1 MRKQTILSLAF
12 LLLGATS
19 IATAQINR
27 SEQPQSG
34 PVPSIQLEDPQTF
47 TLKNGLTVMLVENH
61 KLPRVSVQLILDNPP
76 VLEGDKA
83 GVSSL
88 FSSMMGNG
96 TTNRSKDTF
105 NEEVDFMGAS
115 INFGASSASASG
127 LSKYFDRLVE
137 LMADAV
143 KNPLL
148 TQAEFEKEQEKIITG
163 IKSEEKDVKAIARRL
178 ESAVAYGTDHPN
190 GEFVTET
197 TVKNNTLADV
207 TSFYQTQFVPN
218 KGYLIVIGDIDV
230 AAAKKTISKQFGDW
244 KKSSATAATWKKPEA
259 TGKTAI
265 HFVDMP
271 NAVQSEVTVQNLVD
285 LPMKSPDYLSALLA
299 NNILGGSASARL
311 FMNLREDKAFTY
323 GSYSSLGSSKYTPAR
338 FRAYASVRNAV
349 TDSAAVELLSEIDRM
364 AQEPVS
370 QDELAMAKA
379 EYVGNFVMAL
389 ENPATVANYAFRIAS
404 EGLPK
409 DFYKTYL
416 SRINSVTPEE
426 VQAAARKYFTAD
438 NAQVV
443 VAGKGRDVLPALEK
457 MTFKGQPLTVNY
469 YTPLA
474 EKAEKPNYDA
484 AIPEGLSA
492 DQVIADY
499 IEAVGGRA
507 LLESVSSLRLL
518 AEGTVQGMT
527 INVEITRTQ
536 GQQFKQKMSLMGNVM
551 SEQVFNGESGYVS
564 MQGQKIPMQ
573 DKDIV
578 QVRQEAMPFPELG
591 MSGAT
596 LEGVEDVNGQKAY
609 KVKLS
614 ANKWAYYSVDNG
626 LKLKEVTA
634 VDAGGQTMESAI
646 EFGDYEIFQGILMP
660 FTLKQQVGPQ
670 AIDLKIKEVYLNE
683 ALTPASFQ

>member
-1 MRKQTILSLAF
+1 MRKHLILSLAF
-12 LLLGATS
+12 LFLGATS

-27 SEQPQSG
+27 SEQPQAG
-34 PVPSIQLEDPQTF
+34 PIPSIQLEDPQTF

-61 KLPRVSVQLILDNPP
+61 KLPRVSVRLILDNPP

-88 FSSMMGNG
+88 FSAMMGNG
-96 TTNRSKDTF
+96 TTNLSKDDF

-115 INFGASSASASG
+115 INFGATSASASG
-127 LSKYFDRLVE
+127 LSKYFDRLVT

-148 TQAEFEKEQEKIITG
+148 TQTEFEKEQEKIITG

-178 ESAVAYGTDHPN
+178 ENAVAYGTDHPN

-197 TVKNNTLADV
+197 TVKNTSLADV
-207 TSFYQTQFVPN
+207 TSFYKTQFVPN
-218 KGYLIVIGDIDV
+218 NGYLIVIGDIDV
-230 AAAKKTISKQFGDW
+230 AAAKKTISKQFSDW
-244 KKSSATAATWKKPEA
+244 KKSAAAPSNWKKPA
-259 TGKTAI
+259 ASGSTAI

-271 NAVQSEVTVQNLVD
+271 NAVQSEVSVQNLVD

-299 NNILGGSASARL
+299 NNILGGSSSARL

-338 FRAYASVRNAV
+338 FRAYAAVRNAV

-364 AQEPVS
+364 ASEPVS
-370 QDELAMAKA
+370 EDELAMAKA

-438 NAQVV
+438 KAQVV
-443 VAGKGRDVLPALEK
+443 VAGKGRDVLPTLEK
-457 MTFKGQPLTVNY
+457 MTFKGQALPVNY
-469 YTPLA
+469 YTPMA
-474 EKAEKPNYDA
+474 QKAEKPNYDA

-492 DQVIADY
+492 DKVIADY

-578 QVRQEAMPFPELG
+578 QVRQEAMPFAELG
-591 MSGAT
+591 MKGAT

-609 KVKLS
+609 KVKWS

>member
-1 MRKQTILSLAF
+1 
-12 LLLGATS
+12 
-19 IATAQINR
+19 
-27 SEQPQSG
+27 
-34 PVPSIQLEDPQTF
+34 
-47 TLKNGLTVMLVENH
+47 
-61 KLPRVSVQLILDNPP
+61 
-76 VLEGDKA
+76 
-83 GVSSL
+83 
-88 FSSMMGNG
+88 
-96 TTNRSKDTF
+96 
-105 NEEVDFMGAS
+105 
-115 INFGASSASASG
+115 
-127 LSKYFDRLVE
+127 
-137 LMADAV
+137 
-143 KNPLL
+143 
-148 TQAEFEKEQEKIITG
+148 
-163 IKSEEKDVKAIARRL
+163 
-178 ESAVAYGTDHPN
+178 
-190 GEFVTET
+190 
-197 TVKNNTLADV
+197 
-207 TSFYQTQFVPN
+207 
-218 KGYLIVIGDIDV
+218 
-230 AAAKKTISKQFGDW
+230 
-244 KKSSATAATWKKPEA
+244 
-259 TGKTAI
+259 
-265 HFVDMP
+265 
-271 NAVQSEVTVQNLVD
+271 
-285 LPMKSPDYLSALLA
+285 
-299 NNILGGSASARL
+299 
-311 FMNLREDKAFTY
+311 
-323 GSYSSLGSSKYTPAR
+323 LGSSKYTPAR
-338 FRAYASVRNAV
+338 FRAYAAVRNAV
-349 TDSAAVELLSEIDRM
+349 TESAAVELLSEIDRM
-364 AQEPVS
+364 ASEPVS
-370 QDELAMAKA
+370 EDELAMAKA

-389 ENPATVANYAFRIAS
+389 ENPGTVANYAFRIAS

-416 SRINSVTPEE
+416 SRINNVTPEE

-438 NAQVV
+438 KAQVV

-457 MTFKGQPLTVNY
+457 MTFKGQALPVNY
-469 YTPLA
+469 YTPMA
-474 EKAEKPNYDA
+474 QKAEKPNYDA

-499 IEAVGGRA
+499 VEAVGGRA

-578 QVRQEAMPFPELG
+578 QVRQEAMPFAELG
-591 MSGAT
+591 MKGAT

-609 KVKLS
+609 KVKWS